1 MTEQHDPCGDH
12 PLNANLVSF
21 ILIINFIVI
30 GGLILANMP
39 PRSLQTNQ
47 EAEAVAAPATASRT
61 PMPRCGR

>member
-39 PRSLQTNQ
+39 PFRYRPTKKQKLLRHQLQLQ
-47 EAEAVAAPATASRT
+47 GH
-61 PMPRCGR
+61 RCHQP